1 MAHSQDETKIR
12 KNITITPSLWKI
24 IRTVGKVQ
32 GKSASSLIEESIKV
46 YLKKENINMAYMKM
60 MVAPYLDDD
69 ENAEISQVLDQLNE
83 EDLDIGEELD
93 V

>member
-1 MAHSQDETKIR
+1 
-12 KNITITPSLWKI
+12 
-24 IRTVGKVQ
+24 
-32 GKSASSLIEESIKV
+32 
-46 YLKKENINMAYMKM
+46 MAYMKM
-60 MVAPYLDDD
+60 MAAPYLDDN